1 MDSDVTDKAE
11 TIGYFDTLGLTHYES
26 LIFMS
31 LIESQKSALDLSHD
45 TGIPYTKVYNVIE
58 KMESIGL
65 VQKLKSENMIYRIAE
80 PETSLRLYTDILIEK
95 QMKAFKNIVKYIHIT
110 KENQKNESGKI
121 NGSWNILGIERVKDY
136 IRGEIKNAKRSIY
149 VVDPKL
155 EIIDGDT
162 MDMIASRG
170 DDIEKRLILL
180 NSDDVNIPVQN
191 NIDMRI
197 HSKVGT
203 RYFIFDRSVS
213 FMVSMEEGHEVYGI
227 VEPCS
232 NCVLQSNEHFQMLW
246 ENSRPI

>member
-1 MDSDVTDKAE
+1 MDSDVRDKTE
-11 TIGYFDTLGLTHYES
+11 IIGHLETLGLTHYES

-45 TGIPYTKVYNVIE
+45 TGIPHTKVYNVIE

-65 VQKLKSENMIYRIAE
+65 VQKMKSENMIYRIAE
-80 PETSLRLYTDILIEK
+80 AETSLRLYTDTLIEK
-95 QMKAFKNIVKYIHIT
+95 QMKAFKNIVKYIHVT
-110 KENQKNESGKI
+110 KEDQKSRSGKI

-136 IRGEIKNAKRSIY
+136 IRGEIKNASRSIH

-162 MDMIASRG
+162 MDLIASRG
-170 DDIEKRLILL
+170 NNVEKRMILA
-180 NSDDVNIPVQN
+180 NSYDVNARLHN

-203 RYFIFDRSVS
+203 RYLIFDRSIS
-213 FMVSMEEGHEVYGI
+213 FMVSMDEGHEVYGI

-246 ENSRPI
+246 ENSRPL